1 MAHCYGSK
9 AGILYEGGWA
19 ASLVFITALYMS
31 LWLYATVAICTE
43 RRQMQTLVSGLSILA
58 LALVRRPALRPHR
71 RQQTGVGA

>member
-19 ASLVFITALYMS
+19 ASLVFITALY
-31 LWLYATVAICTE
+31 ATVAICTE
-43 RRQMQTLVSGLSILA
+43 RRQMQTLASGLSVLA

-71 RQQTGVGA
+71 LHHTGAGA